1 MELEYRNTRMEESIK
16 EHSSWG
22 FLLEKEF
29 LNERMGTDLKDS
41 FVRGKSVK
49 RACIFTKMVTIIK
62 VR

>member
-1 MELEYRNTRMEESIK
+1 MEESIK